1 MVPGSTRSHA
11 THKKMSWQPRF
22 VPCHE
27 GWSVVEPTQQGSS
40 VPLRTRHSTCA
51 ADSNI
56 PRATLARPVPDGHHI
71 TSRHCLLARPNHMIC
86 KLPCSSVRCRY
97 STTSF
102 SARRRSGCRITTLG
116 VRPGGRPHPAPPRAA
131 GACPANH
138 AVLKRRARPV
148 GRPPAPYRVRCHKAH
163 IHRVHTHMHI
173 YTKNTC
179 SPPANHNGPRIHT
192 HHDPGRFTSCCAVF
206 LQSPHSSCRQSA
218 CCARHACVVFLFH
231 VRGPHIWDATCSKD
245 PRGIFDDSEYVVRP
259 CTQQG

>member
-1 MVPGSTRSHA
+1 M
-11 THKKMSWQPRF
+11 
-22 VPCHE
+22 
-27 GWSVVEPTQQGSS
+27 
-40 VPLRTRHSTCA
+40 PLRTRHSTCA

-56 PRATLARPVPDGHHI
+56 PRATLARPVPDGHYI
-71 TSRHCLLARPNHMIC
+71 TSRHCLLAKPNHMIC

-131 GACPANH
+131 GACPTNH
-138 AVLKRRARPV
+138 AVLKRRAQPV

-163 IHRVHTHMHI
+163 IHRVHTYAHI
-173 YTKNTC
+173 HEEHLQAPSKPQLTT
-179 SPPANHNGPRIHT
+179 HT
-192 HHDPGRFTSCCAVF
+192 HPSRPRLIYFMLRGF
-206 LQSPHSSCRQSA
+206 LQSSHSSCRQSA

-231 VRGPHIWDATCSKD
+231 VRGPHTWDATCSKD